1 MRLYRLRG
9 RKVCERV
16 LGKGTIWKG
25 KTMLVRYLPGLP
37 RHSAARSSGL
47 YVGTLA
53 SARLHSSAVKRNRMR
68 RRCREAFRIV
78 VRELGE
84 PSALSLQLLLIP
96 RSSSLKCPF
105 PEIQE
110 DVRNFLS
117 TITYA

>member
-1 MRLYRLRG
+1 
-9 RKVCERV
+9 
-16 LGKGTIWKG
+16 
-25 KTMLVRYLPGLP
+25 
-37 RHSAARSSGL
+37 
-47 YVGTLA
+47 
-53 SARLHSSAVKRNRMR
+53 MR